1 MSACVLKTRRSHV
14 AGDRQMTLT
23 DRFSTSSCDQLSDEE
38 LEAAGLMILDTLSF
52 QSMPRVT
59 SHAGHF
65 HSSKKSRD
73 VGGAPT
79 LRGATFRKGHA
90 ADTLG
95 DGD

>member
-1 MSACVLKTRRSHV
+1 MPNTRRSQV

-23 DRFSTSSCDQLSDEE
+23 DRLSTSNCDQLSDEE

-52 QSMPRVT
+52 QSMPRVC

-65 HSSKKSRD
+65 HSSKKSWD
-73 VGGAPT
+73 VGGAST
-79 LRGATFRKGHA
+79 MRGASCRTGHA